1 LGERVVVKAFEEHGD
16 RSGNVDA
23 ERETCTVGVPLV
35 TVKGVIRDSGIRIG
49 RRLPFA
55 MATMIPSQSR
65 PAAPDK
71 SGGGPSRIE
80 PSIGHAR
87 VREHVALTFDDVLLA
102 PRHSVTH
109 PRDVTTSTRFTR
121 GIALNV
127 PLVSAAMDTVTESEM
142 AIAMAR
148 AGGIGVLHKNM
159 SIDRQAAEV
168 DRVKR
173 SESGMIMNPI
183 TLTPDATLREAAA
196 LMQRF
201 RISGVPVVDRDGRL
215 VGIITNRDL
224 QFERD
229 LDRPLREAMT
239 RDRLVTAPIGTTL
252 EEAERILGRNRIEK
266 LPVIDTDG
274 KLAGLITVKDIHKR
288 RQFPNANK
296 DVHGRLRVAAAVGAS
311 GDYAARARALVDAGV
326 DVLVID
332 TAHGHAEGV
341 LAATGSIREQ
351 LPDVQL
357 VAGNIATRDGAR
369 ALVERGVDAIK
380 VGVGP
385 GSICTTRVVTGV
397 GVPQLTAIMDAVE
410 GADGVPVIADGGIK
424 YSGDIVKALAAGAS
438 SVMMGSMLA
447 GTEESPGESFLLE
460 GRRFKMVRGMGSLS
474 AMQDGSAD
482 RYFQDGE
489 MSLKKLV
496 PEGIEGRV
504 PYRGP
509 VGDVLYQMVGG
520 LRAGMGYVG
529 CGSIEQLRTQTE
541 FVRITTAGLRES
553 HPHDVTITREAPN
566 YST

>member
-1 LGERVVVKAFEEHGD
+1 M
-16 RSGNVDA
+16 
-23 ERETCTVGVPLV
+23 RE
-35 TVKGVIRDSGIRIG
+35 
-49 RRLPFA
+49 A
-55 MATMIPSQSR
+55 
-65 PAAPDK
+65 
-71 SGGGPSRIE
+71 
-80 PSIGHAR
+80 
-87 VREHVALTFDDVLLA
+87 VALTFDDVLLS
-102 PRHSVTH
+102 PKHSVTH
-109 PRDVTTSTRFTR
+109 PKDVSTASHFSR

-173 SESGMIMNPI
+173 SESGMILNPI
-183 TLTPDATLREAAA
+183 TLGPDASLREAQA
-196 LMQRF
+196 LMNRF
-201 RISGVPVVDRDGRL
+201 HISGVPVVDGDGRL

-224 QFERD
+224 QFERS

-239 RDRLVTAPIGTTL
+239 REGLITAPEGTTL
-252 EEAERILGRNRIEK
+252 DEAERILGRHRIEK
-266 LPVIDTDG
+266 LPVVDDRG
-274 KLAGLITVKDIHKR
+274 VLRGLITVKDIHKR
-288 RQFPNANK
+288 RQFPTSNK
-296 DVHGRLRVAAAVGAS
+296 DQHGRLRVAAAIGAG
-311 GDYAARARALVDAGV
+311 GDFLARARALIDAGV
-326 DVLVID
+326 DALIID

-341 LAATGSIREQ
+341 LQATAAVREAF
-351 LPDVQL
+351 PEVQL
-357 VAGNIATRDGAR
+357 VAGNVASREGAR
-369 ALVERGVDAIK
+369 ALVERGVDAVK

-397 GVPQLTAIMDAVE
+397 GVPQLTAVFDAVE
-410 GADGVPVIADGGIK
+410 GAGDVPVIADGGIK
-424 YSGDIVKALAAGAS
+424 YSGDIVKALAAGAA

-460 GRRFKMVRGMGSLS
+460 GRRYKMVRGMGSLA

-489 MSLKKLV
+489 LSAKKLV

-509 VGDVLYQMVGG
+509 VGDVLFQMLGG
-520 LRAGMGYVG
+520 LRSGMGYVG
-529 CGSIEQLRTQTE
+529 CGTIEQLRTRTE
-541 FVRITTAGLRES
+541 FVRITAAGLRES

-566 YST
+566 YSV